1 VKLLNISANQEFIMY
16 GGYNRDEFDNLRLA
30 EDRTAN
36 VTETFHSVEDL
47 LAKPPIIQPG
57 NYSQQQQQQQK
68 KIYQHKRW
76 PKVLYT

>member
-1 VKLLNISANQEFIMY
+1 MY

-36 VTETFHSVEDL
+36 VTETFHSIEDL

-57 NYSQQQQQQQK
+57 YYASSPNK
-68 KIYQHKRW
+68 KDK
-76 PKVLYT
+76 LSA